1 MRTAARGF
9 LALGLDRY
17 HTVTNIFAS
26 EWIYFLSNIAQVG
39 LLGYNAPEWAISHL
53 AAVHAGGLTTIAD
66 LEFPMLDENIDF
78 EFASS
83 VLKLPALS
91 SNGHELLGVP

>member
-26 EWIYFLSNIAQVG
+26 DWKYFYFCGNIVQVG

-53 AAVHAGGLTTIAD
+53 AAVHAGGFGMGIYQVRR
-66 LEFPMLDENIDF
+66 E
-78 EFASS
+78 
-83 VLKLPALS
+83 
-91 SNGHELLGVP
+91 